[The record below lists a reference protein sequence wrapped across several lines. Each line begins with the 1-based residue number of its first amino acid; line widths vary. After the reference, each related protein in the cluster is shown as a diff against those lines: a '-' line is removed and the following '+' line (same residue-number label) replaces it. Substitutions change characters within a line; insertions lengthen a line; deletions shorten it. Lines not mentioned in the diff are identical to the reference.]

1 MSDSHSNSF
10 HLTYNSLNDAVDE
23 AMKYLEPSSHQ
34 LLTVESVARAY
45 TILQQAQAA
54 VECHNHGEQI
64 SARFHQIKSILNKT
78 SRENKNNDWMQQHA
92 DLYRA
97 LLLSSFLWLELAA
110 GDDDESWDSPSCMT
124 ILQSSAEKCL
134 LLLQALR
141 TTANHGALPTSRH
154 ALLQA
159 VLDEPLVPL
168 DKQERQYSYILQ
180 ARTIKR
186 DTATNDVKEEEELRN
201 DEEFVVATMDR
212 KELLW
217 EEKELL
223 KLASKPVPALTTRNI
238 GAPCGG
244 GSIMDGNDGPV
255 HEERQNGLV
264 HCGLITYWIHNDSSP
279 RIVCNFS
286 VYDCGLL
293 TVTSTSIGNGG
304 TMRNDDH
311 PPRMQAWLLSPSST
325 CVTKTDDEEQS
336 VHLIVTQC
344 YQVHTTMP
352 FHVNHGNACSLEYK
366 VNTLSEVDKWVTS
379 IHNVIQSL
387 QDAVKLQQE
396 LQQEWKEEYQ
406 VVLMGYNT
414 NVPTEE

>member
-23 AMKYLEPSSHQ
+23 AMKYLEPPSHEP
-34 LLTVESVARAY
+34 LTVESVARAY

-54 VECHNHGEQI
+54 VECHYGEQI
-64 SARFHQIKSILNKT
+64 SARFHQIKSILNNKNE
-78 SRENKNNDWMQQHA
+78 SWENKNNDWMQQHA

-97 LLLSSFLWLELAA
+97 LLLSSFLWLELA
-110 GDDDESWDSPSCMT
+110 GRPELDSPSCMT
-124 ILQSSAEKCL
+124 MILQSSAEKCL

-141 TTANHGALPTSRH
+141 ATANHGALPTSRH

-186 DTATNDVKEEEELRN
+186 DTATNDVEEEEELIN

-223 KLASKPVPALTTRNI
+223 KLASKPVPALTTRNSV
-238 GAPCGG
+238 APCGIHVNG
-244 GSIMDGNDGPV
+244 TVEQES
-255 HEERQNGLV
+255 HNGLV
-264 HCGLITYWIHNDSSP
+264 HCGPLMWIHNDSP
-279 RIVCNFS
+279 RILCNFS

-293 TVTSTSIGNGG
+293 TVTSSSTSSIGDVT
-304 TMRNDDH
+304 TMTYNDH
-311 PPRMQAWLLSPSST
+311 QRMMMQQAWLLSPSST
-325 CVTKTDDEEQS
+325 CETKTDHEEQS
-336 VHLIVTQC
+336 VRLIVTQC
-344 YQVHTTMP
+344 YQVHIMP
-352 FHVNHGNACSLEYK
+352 FHVNHGNVCSLEYK
-366 VNTLSEVDKWVTS
+366 VNTLSEVNKWVTS

-387 QDAVKLQQE
+387 RYRTQSSSNRSYSKSGRRNIKL
-396 LQQEWKEEYQ
+396 Y
-406 VVLMGYNT
+406 
-414 NVPTEE
+414 

>member
-23 AMKYLEPSSHQ
+23 AMKYLEPPPSSHEP
-34 LLTVESVARAY
+34 LTVESVARAY

-54 VECHNHGEQI
+54 VECHYGEQI

-78 SRENKNNDWMQQHA
+78 SRENKDNDWMQQHA

-97 LLLSSFLWLELAA
+97 LLLSSFLWLELA
-110 GDDDESWDSPSCMT
+110 GSGELVLDSLT

-141 TTANHGALPTSRH
+141 TTTNHGALPTSRH

-186 DTATNDVKEEEELRN
+186 DTATNDDEEEEELRN

-223 KLASKPVPALTTRNI
+223 KLASKPVPTRNSV
-238 GAPCGG
+238 APCGG
-244 GSIMDGNDGPV
+244 GGIIGVNDGPV
-255 HEERQNGLV
+255 QEERQNGLV
-264 HCGLITYWIHNDSSP
+264 HCGLITFWIHNDSSP

-325 CVTKTDDEEQS
+325 CRCETKTDHEEQS

-366 VNTLSEVDKWVTS
+366 VNTLSEVNKWVTS

-406 VVLMGYNT
+406 AVLMGYNT
-414 NVPTEE
+414 NVPREE